1 MFKLS
6 TVTLALSLSLLPVL
20 AQAIDTNKLGLP
32 EMGDSSGSLLT
43 IAEEK
48 ELGLEFLRQLHG
60 ELTITQDAE
69 IQEYIQDIGNKLT
82 ANSDNPE
89 YPFHFFVVMENDINA
104 FAGPGGY
111 IGVNSGLILMT
122 EEESELASV
131 MAHEIAHVTQRHL
144 YRSVEAQQRLSIPT
158 IAATLA
164 AIALSTKNGQMGQ
177 AALMG
182 IQAGNVQF
190 QIDFTRAHEE
200 EADRFGMETL
210 SRSEFDPRSMPA
222 FFEKLQQATRY
233 YGQGLPEFLRTHP
246 VTASRISDTRGRA
259 ETYPYKQYPDSL
271 AYQLTKAKIRVISE
285 SNPIEAHKYFQSK
298 LNQGTLEQRTV
309 AQYGLG
315 LVALNTQKYQEAESI
330 FQTLAK
336 NYPNQV
342 QYGAALARTAI
353 ESRQFDVGLN
363 RYKKLLEKY
372 PNRDSLKLEYIEALL
387 KAGNPEQARNQLA
400 SLDSNIQHLP
410 VYYQLLAQVYADLH
424 QTAEYHRYL
433 AEYYYSTGKTQQ
445 AILQIRLAK
454 SIKGLNPQLAAI
466 LSDRLEFFTHRERE
480 REAAR

>member
-1 MFKLS
+1 
-6 TVTLALSLSLLPVL
+6 
-20 AQAIDTNKLGLP
+20 
-32 EMGDSSGSLLT
+32 
-43 IAEEK
+43 
-48 ELGLEFLRQLHG
+48 
-60 ELTITQDAE
+60 
-69 IQEYIQDIGNKLT
+69 
-82 ANSDNPE
+82 
-89 YPFHFFVVMENDINA
+89 
-104 FAGPGGY
+104 
-111 IGVNSGLILMT
+111 
-122 EEESELASV
+122 
-131 MAHEIAHVTQRHL
+131 
-144 YRSVEAQQRLSIPT
+144 
-158 IAATLA
+158 
-164 AIALSTKNGQMGQ
+164 
-177 AALMG
+177 
-182 IQAGNVQF
+182 
-190 QIDFTRAHEE
+190 
-200 EADRFGMETL
+200 
-210 SRSEFDPRSMPA
+210 MPA